1 MDPFELASEHSMG
14 YQQWFLDRMFM
25 IAPAAAIVGRE
36 LQTLRDYP
44 PRQRPGSFSLDN
56 VMESIMSGIQP

>member
-1 MDPFELASEHSMG
+1 MG

-36 LQTLRDYP
+36 LQTLQEFP
-44 PRQRPGSFSLDN
+44 PRQRPGTFSLDN